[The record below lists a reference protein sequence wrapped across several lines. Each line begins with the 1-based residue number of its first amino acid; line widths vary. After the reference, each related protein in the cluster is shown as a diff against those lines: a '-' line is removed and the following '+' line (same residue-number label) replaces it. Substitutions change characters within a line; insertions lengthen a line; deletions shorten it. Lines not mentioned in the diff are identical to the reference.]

1 MAFGK
6 KDDTTHVKKGPGLAR
21 GPALILGSILLA
33 FPLLAMPFLDG
44 TGLDFPGSGN
54 LTDGTA
60 QGDTFLGFEMNG
72 WSLLLTAAAGGLLL
86 FGAAQHLLAKIISL
100 IVGLALGAASVIA
113 LVDGDDVLGLAA
125 ANGWTKLAWGV
136 ASALLLFNTLM
147 PRVKHKEQDRTAHVD
162 HDTRRPATPPVPVE
176 RHRER
181 EVVEPRQTVE
191 REVVEQPR
199 AQTHDREVVAPATD
213 GVRTEDMGE
222 VGTRER
228 TGRFDREPERTRIT
242 DDVRQSERTRITDDV
257 RESERAT
264 SGPGSTRDD
273 RLS

>member
-6 KDDTTHVKKGPGLAR
+6 RHDDTTHVKKGPGLAR
-21 GPALILGSILLA
+21 GPALILGTILLA

-60 QGDTFLGFEMNG
+60 QGDRFLGFEMNG
-72 WSLLLTAAAGGLLL
+72 WTVLLTAAAGGLLL

-100 IVGLALGAASVIA
+100 IVGLALGAASVISLA
-113 LVDGDDVLGLAA
+113 DGDDVLGLAA
-125 ANGWTKLAWGV
+125 ANGLTKLGWGV

-147 PRVKHKEQDRTAHVD
+147 PRIKHKEHDRTAHVD
-162 HDTRRPATPPVPVE
+162 HDRDRRPVTPPVPVE
-176 RHRER
+176 RHRDR
-181 EVVEPRQTVE
+181 EVAEPVARERVQPRETVE

-222 VGTRER
+222 VRER

-257 RESERAT
+257 RDS
-264 SGPGSTRDD
+264 
-273 RLS
+273 